1 MLLLLCA
8 VTTWAQVTPTAG
20 NWYHIKNVN
29 AGLYMQSAKYN
40 QGADGALQMG
50 SLSNSDAQK
59 FYLEDAGEGK
69 FFLKQHVADTDYYVL
84 CNSGWN
90 FTVSSSE
97 KTTYTIDLVAGETDI
112 YSIARPS
119 GQYIGA
125 DATSN
130 GASLYG
136 DKGIGNNGK
145 WQFEECDGP
154 FIPTP
159 CDFSADKTYR
169 LRNMTTGLYLEC
181 EHPYWT
187 GGEGAFVIKDKSTSD
202 RQLFKIETAGEGQY
216 NLTFTTDDT
225 KFYMNASGWNFF
237 AGAEPAGSY
246 TIDLVEGKNAVYTI
260 QQTYSSYTGFAGTN
274 NGATT
279 AGSKLYCNQGAGNDN
294 IKWAFEEYVEEATYS
309 VVYNFSYNDSIFA
322 TTTVEGL
329 MAGSSYPAAEA
340 PFGFACQAPAGLVS
354 GNDTITVNCTVSLP
368 FEFAATTDAITKWY
382 NLKLKGKYIQYL
394 ADDNTYIEWADDTIA
409 EGEELSHLWAFV
421 GNPLNGFKIVNSAA
435 GENQTVT
442 YDIIVAEQETPSTWI
457 ADASNDKEAGTFSL
471 YNPTKAAQAYM
482 NAYHS
487 GRIDYWDNDPGC
499 KFVAELAPEVTITY
513 NFVYGADSTA
523 IGSATATL
531 CIGNKFPTPAAP
543 YGFTAVAPEGRVIA
557 DTTIVVVCEDN
568 LPFQYAAS
576 VEEVKHWYFAQYH
589 SNNKKYIK
597 PTETN
602 ISWADATVDAENETA
617 YMWAFIGNPVDG
629 FKVYNKGTE
638 GFLTDGDE
646 VTIGEGSVYAIK
658 PTRET
663 SAGAQN
669 GFTLWSNEKSTY
681 VNASN
686 GKLAYWWDND
696 AGSTVVLTEVG
707 YTINYSYTYNETEVG
722 TYSATATA
730 GSEYPAI
737 TNLPYGFAA
746 SKPEGTVEKD
756 TTIVIACT
764 ENLPFQYAAS
774 ANEITKWYFIKMHS
788 GANRYINYVEENT
801 HVEFGTTAVGENKDA
816 YAWAFVGD
824 ILNGFK
830 LVNRAAGTTLALSG
844 SGVEGEDNTFI
855 AIDEAVA
862 YAVKASAATTDGFT
876 MQHPETNNYLN
887 SYESTSKLSNWRD
900 NGNGSTMFLAD
911 VTHTVN
917 YSYIYNDTEIGTYS
931 ETMVEGSAYP
941 AISNLRYGFVA
952 SKPEGI
958 VEKDTTIA
966 ITCEENLPFEYAAS
980 VEAIK
985 SWYLVQYHSNS
996 KKYIYAAEA
1005 EITWQDEEYNPEN
1018 KGIYAWA
1025 FVGNPIDGFKVYN
1038 YSTKTAITDGDIATM
1053 GDGSVYTVKATA
1065 ETSTAAAH
1073 GFTLWSNEKNTY
1085 LNANNGHLAYWG
1097 SADAGST
1104 LVLTE
1109 IAMTKQ
1115 RELELLIASIEAEN
1129 IVGSA
1134 FVGEPT
1140 IETAAALEAAIE
1152 AASQLTDATDED
1164 IEALQAAR
1172 NAIELNEL
1180 TAGTYMIV
1188 NAKPAFEGNKVM
1200 TTYARCGWYGTNNN
1214 PGWTTM
1220 NTNDP
1225 LQYFT
1230 LEATDVENSYYIKTM
1245 TDEYISSATTLGEA
1259 TAAEFVSLN
1268 GIQFN
1273 IIMNGGMLHANLHGY
1288 GVDGSSLTTWDEGLN
1303 SPSAWKL
1310 MKVASPEFAHTI
1322 NVTAAGYATLNLAFT
1337 ASIPEGVTCYV
1348 ATSKSDTE
1356 VKMTAIE
1363 GVLPANTPVIIK
1375 ANQGDYIFY
1384 STDETN
1390 EIEENLLSGSAY
1402 KKDYTDANYTY
1413 YVLANIDGVVGL
1425 YPDAFEGDK
1434 FSNGANKVFFMVEK
1448 ALGTAGYS
1456 FNFGGTTNV
1465 EDIVIAGENDVIYDV
1480 TGKKIETITAPGLY
1494 IINGVK
1500 TIVK

>member
-20 NWYHIKNVN
+20 NWYRIKNVN

-50 SLSNSDAQK
+50 TISNGDAQK

-69 FFLKQHVADTDYYVL
+69 FYLKQNVSATDYYVF

-90 FTVSSSE
+90 FTVTNGGD

-112 YSIARPS
+112 YSIARPN
-119 GQYIGA
+119 GGCIGA

-130 GASLYG
+130 GASLYA
-136 DKGIGNNGK
+136 DKGVGNNGK
-145 WQFEECDGP
+145 WQFEECDAP
-154 FIPTP
+154 FIPTA
-159 CDFSADKTYR
+159 CDFDENKLYR
-169 LRNMTTGLYLEC
+169 VRSMSTGLYLEC

-187 GGEGAFVIKDKSTSD
+187 GGEGAFVIKDKSASEK
-202 RQLFKIETAGEGQY
+202 QLFKFERADDGKY

-225 KFYMNASGWNFF
+225 KFYMNASGWNYF
-237 AGAEPAGSY
+237 AGTEAAGSY
-246 TIDLVEGKNAVYTI
+246 TIDLVEGTTGIYTI
-260 QQTYSSYTGFAGTN
+260 QQDYSSYTGYAGTN
-274 NGATT
+274 NGAVT
-279 AGSKLYCNQGAGNDN
+279 AGSKMYCNQGSGAQN
-294 IKWAFEEYVEEATYS
+294 IKWAFEEYVQEATYN

-322 TTTVEGL
+322 TTAFEGVI
-329 MAGSSYPAAEA
+329 AGSAYPAAEA
-340 PFGFACQAPAGLVS
+340 PFGFACQAPTGLVS
-354 GNDTITVNCTVSLP
+354 GNDTITVNCTASLP

-394 ADDNTYIEWADDTIA
+394 EENTSIIEWADDTIA
-409 EGEELSHLWAFV
+409 DGEELSHLWAFV
-421 GNPLNGFKIVNSAA
+421 GNPLNGFNIVNSAA
-435 GENQTVT
+435 GESFTVT
-442 YDIIVAEQETPSTWI
+442 NGIGIAEEETASVWF
-457 ADASNDKEAGTFSL
+457 AHASNDGEAGSFSL
-471 YNPTKAAQAYM
+471 YNATEDNYM
-482 NAYHS
+482 NAYWN
-487 GRIDYWDNDPGC
+487 GTIAYWSNDAGC
-499 KFVAELAPEVTITY
+499 KFFAEEAPAATITY

-543 YGFTAVAPEGRVIA
+543 FGFSAVAPEGRVIA
-557 DTTIVVVCEDN
+557 DTTIVVACEDN
-568 LPFQYAAS
+568 LPFEYAAS

-617 YMWAFIGNPVDG
+617 YMWAFIGDPVNG
-629 FKVYNKGTE
+629 FKVYNKGAE

-658 PTRET
+658 PTSET

-686 GKLAYWWDND
+686 GKLGYWGYAD

-730 GSEYPAI
+730 GNEFPAI
-737 TNLPYGFAA
+737 ANLPYGFAA

-756 TTIVIACT
+756 TTIVIVCT

-774 ANEITKWYFIKMHS
+774 ADEITKWYFIKMH
-788 GANRYINYVEENT
+788 NPQRYINFVEENT
-801 HVEFGTTAVGENKDA
+801 HVQFGTTEATGEGKDA

-830 LVNRAAGTTLALSG
+830 LVNRAAGVTMALSADGQEG
-844 SGVEGEDNTFI
+844 SENTFV
-855 AIDEAVA
+855 AIEDAA
-862 YAVKASAATTDGFT
+862 KFAVKASSTFADGFT
-876 MQHPETNNYLN
+876 LQHASGNFLN
-887 SYESTSKLSNWRD
+887 AYESTNTISYWRD
-900 NGNGSTMFLAD
+900 NDNGSTLHLAD

-917 YSYIYNDTEIGTYS
+917 YSYVYNETEIGTYS
-931 ETMVEGSAYP
+931 ETVVEGSAYP
-941 AISNLRYGFVA
+941 AINDLRYGFAA
-952 SKPEGI
+952 SKPEGT
-958 VEKDTTIA
+958 VTKDETIT

-985 SWYLVQYHSNS
+985 NWYLVQYHSNQ
-996 KKYIYAAEA
+996 KKYIKPAEA
-1005 EITWQDEEYNPEN
+1005 DINWEDAEYDVEN
-1018 KGIYAWA
+1018 KGVYAWA

-1038 YSTKTAITDGDIATM
+1038 YSTKTAITDGELTAAM
-1053 GDGSVYTVKATA
+1053 GDGSVYTVKATS
-1065 ETSTAAAH
+1065 ETSTAAAN

-1085 LNANNGHLAYWG
+1085 LNANGGHLAYWG

-1109 IAMTKQ
+1109 IAMTSQ

-1129 IVGSA
+1129 IEGSN

-1140 IETAAALEAAIE
+1140 AESAAALKAAIY
-1152 AASQLTDATDED
+1152 AASQITDATAED
-1164 IEALQAAR
+1164 IETLQAAR
-1172 NAIELNEL
+1172 DAIELNEL

-1188 NAKPAFEGNKVM
+1188 NAKPDFQGSKVM
-1200 TTYARCGWYGTNNN
+1200 TAYARCGWYGTNNN
-1214 PGWTTM
+1214 PGWAEM
-1220 NTNDP
+1220 NANDP

-1230 LEATDVENSYYIKTM
+1230 LEAAGEENTYYIKT
-1245 TDEYISSATTLGEA
+1245 TTNEYISSATTLGEA
-1259 TAAEFVSLN
+1259 TAAQFVSLN
-1268 GIQFN
+1268 GSQFN
-1273 IIMNGGMLHANLHGY
+1273 ININGELHANLHGY
-1288 GVDGSSLTTWDEGLN
+1288 GIESSSLTTWGGGVD

-1310 MKVASPEFAHTI
+1310 MKVMVPGFTHTI
-1322 NVTAAGYATLNLAFT
+1322 HVSAAGYATLNLAFT

-1363 GVLPANTPVIIK
+1363 GGVLPAHTPVIVK
-1375 ANQGDYIFY
+1375 ANLGEYAFY
-1384 STDETN
+1384 STGEAN

-1413 YVLANIDGVVGL
+1413 YVLAMVDGVVGL
-1425 YPDAFEGDK
+1425 YPDAFLDNK
-1434 FSNGANKVFFMVEK
+1434 FSNGANKAFFMVEK
-1448 ALGTAGYS
+1448 ALGTAGYT